1 MIPRDYEWLHKHNC
15 SVSFNHKENVIRKTH
30 LLELGWSLKAN
41 PVTGCNHP
49 HQLLEGGRG
58 EKPSISQRFLA
69 LHYQNLSLLTP
80 STDWS
85 WVKPGQ
91 NSFSRHGGKENITAG
106 TGMLLNG
113 VFDMQDQELFKTP
126 PVLVYPAGFCQAF
139 RAAEIQHSLWWGLWS
154 PRGCAW
160 QPHQRPGEGNSQGSV
175 GPELGDGQGRS
186 PFCCCDLC
194 CEQRDV
200 T

>member
-1 MIPRDYEWLHKHNC
+1 M
-15 SVSFNHKENVIRKTH
+15 VSEGKSCYWMQSPTPVIAGR
-30 LLELGWSLKAN
+30 
-41 PVTGCNHP
+41 
-49 HQLLEGGRG
+49 QRG
-58 EKPSISQRFLA
+58 EAKYFPKISGFARPKPLT
-69 LHYQNLSLLTP
+69 LDSLGLCGATP
-80 STDWS
+80 GEPHPCEDVRTMKPREDPVVCVCSTDWS

-91 NSFSRHGGKENITAG
+91 NSFSRHGGKEDITAG

-113 VFDMQDQELFKTP
+113 VFDTQDQELFKTP

-139 RAAEIQHSLWWGLWS
+139 RAAEIQRSLWWGLWC
-154 PRGCAW
+154 PRGCAG

-175 GPELGDGQGRS
+175 GPELGDGQGWS
-186 PFCCCDLC
+186 LFCCCDLC